1 MPARKGNQYAR
12 GNRGG
17 GRKSAYVE
25 RADAELLW
33 QMFTEPMDLEEVKAK
48 LRSGRYSLFDVVVG
62 KAFAG
67 NERIL
72 CMLIS
77 KLFPDRQAPQVS
89 SVLKLVETTAWRDAN
104 GQLNRV
110 DGIPGPEEMDSG
122 PDIGSP

>member
-25 RADAELLW
+25 RADADLLW
-33 QMFTEPMDLEEVKAK
+33 RMFTQPMDLEEVKAR
-48 LRSGRYSLFDVVVG
+48 LRSGCYSLLDVVVG

-72 CMLIS
+72 CLFMT
-77 KLFPDRQAPQVS
+77 KLFPDRQAPQAGVP
-89 SVLKLVETTAWRDAN
+89 KLVQTMAWRDRR
-104 GQLNRV
+104 GTMQTV
-110 DGIPGPEEMDSG
+110 DGIPGPEVLNAELDS
-122 PDIGSP
+122 

>member
-1 MPARKGNQYAR
+1 MPARRGNQYAR

-25 RADAELLW
+25 RADADLLW

-48 LRSGRYSLFDVVVG
+48 LRSGRYSLLDVVVG

-72 CMLIS
+72 CMFIS
-77 KLFPDRQAPQVS
+77 KLFPDRQAPEVI
-89 SVLKLVETTAWRDAN
+89 VPKLVETTGWRDTT
-104 GQLNRV
+104 GTKHTL
-110 DGIPGPEEMDSG
+110 DGIPGPEVQNAELDS
-122 PDIGSP
+122 